1 MQLVSS
7 PHVSTKNTRKSNQ
20 QPASVR
26 RMQGRVLYHPQRN
39 GAVPAVLRRNLYVR
53 PHRSLVAGL
62 ASQSV
67 ASTPSSSS
75 LGTVSPPIPSSVVV
89 ANSNSGCA
97 RHLSPEPDA
106 RRNHPLFRLVPTS
119 SAAHA
124 VSFELPRLRPQSRL
138 LALCIVALSSIASYH
153 APEGVPRRRVLCV
166 ARGGPSGVPYP
177 ARSSVHR
184 APQQGAH
191 GRMGHRHHRLTRTR
205 YRAICWTSS
214 SRAISVPPFDAMGA
228 GVFSSIR
235 RDIFK
240 QYSSLLSW
248 SISAAQTYRISRTS
262 RALQACTHGPLT

>member
-1 MQLVSS
+1 
-7 PHVSTKNTRKSNQ
+7 
-20 QPASVR
+20 
-26 RMQGRVLYHPQRN
+26 MQGRVLYHPQRN

-106 RRNHPLFRLVPTS
+106 RVRYIDPALSDLSYIPQRNHPLFRLVPTS